1 MNSALLE
8 LEFDQLVI
16 FLARTAIRAGPIWRH
31 VFPLGAGRDARIGI
45 AERLVV
51 DMTADQAHVFLH
63 QSVGFC
69 VGVKSNSTKFIQAG
83 ARRPSPAI
91 HEAQPARDSPH
102 YRICHASARRASSRL
117 S

>member
-1 MNSALLE
+1 MNSALPE

-63 QSVGFC
+63 QSVGLC

-102 YRICHASARRASSRL
+102 Y
-117 S
+117 